1 MNTDERNRQIVIANR
16 LIEEV
21 ILDVLNGAQNRGE
34 IPMSVDAIS
43 RKLGMY
49 MPANGIQAVMFYCKR
64 LISTG
69 RIEGLGPEN
78 WPDGFKI
85 RV

>member
-21 ILDVLNGAQNRGE
+21 ILDVLNEAQNRGE

-49 MPANGIQAVMFYCKR
+49 MPANGIQAAMFHCKR

-78 WPDGFKI
+78 WSIGFKI

>member
-21 ILDVLNGAQNRGE
+21 ILDVLNEAQNRGE

-49 MPANGIQAVMFYCKR
+49 MPANGI
-64 LISTG
+64 
-69 RIEGLGPEN
+69 
-78 WPDGFKI
+78 
-85 RV
+85 